1 MKRGLLMLVHCEKC
15 GTKYKLDDSKIKP
28 EGIKVRCSNCQ
39 HIFKVSPAPF
49 LYEEDIFGEKEAR
62 AEGPS
67 VKEWE
72 EEFTTKPPPEQIE
85 TTPPTLEEGPPSE
98 AFAPPSAREEKVFRE
113 EGAVEEGPSSD
124 EELSP
129 FLAHV
134 REVAPEK
141 KRKISTTF
149 FLSILLIVV
158 IFAAVY
164 YWSRKDV
171 YSPFVES
178 IYKKVYRLM
187 GEKGENKL
195 LLLYPRRY
203 ELRIEGGKIFVI
215 QGKVSNHSQE
225 AKKYVKLKG
234 SLFNKEGNAVA
245 TSIGYCGYAITK
257 EKIQEST
264 YASLKSSFGFVGRA
278 KAAPVP
284 SQQSPPFTI
293 IFFSPPAGVTECK
306 VEIVEAPPLT

>member
-1 MKRGLLMLVHCEKC
+1 MIVHCEKC
-15 GTKYKLDDSKIKP
+15 GTKYKLDDSKVKP
-28 EGIKVRCSNCQ
+28 EGIKVRCSKCQ
-39 HIFKVSPAPF
+39 HLFKVSPAPF
-49 LYEEDIFGEKEAR
+49 LDEEDIFGEKEAR

-85 TTPPTLEEGPPSE
+85 TMPPTLEEAAPPE
-98 AFAPPSAREEKVFRE
+98 AFFPPSAPEERVSRE
-113 EGAVEEGPSSD
+113 EGAVEEGPSLD

-129 FLAHV
+129 FLAHI
-134 REVAPEK
+134 REVPPEK
-141 KRKISTTF
+141 KPKVLKTF
-149 FLSILLIVV
+149 LLSILLIVV
-158 IFAAVY
+158 IFAALY
-164 YWSRKDV
+164 YYFNKEL
-171 YSPFVES
+171 YSPYYDS
-178 IYKKVYRLM
+178 IHKKVYRLM

-195 LLLYPRRY
+195 LLLYPKRY
-203 ELRIEGGKIFVI
+203 ELTIEGEKIFVI
-215 QGKVSNHSQE
+215 HGKVANNSQE

-234 SLFNKEGNAVA
+234 SLFNKEGTVVA

-257 EKIQEST
+257 EKIQQST
-264 YASLKSSFGFVGRA
+264 YASLKSSFGFVSRA

-284 SQQSPPFTI
+284 GQQSPSFTI